1 MPNYSNPGTLE
12 FDAVITRANITG
24 SSAFV
29 TFPFD
34 VPELFGVKGRVP
46 VRATFDGAD
55 YQGSLVTYGG
65 PKHMLLVL
73 TEIQQSIGK
82 SAGDAVHVTVAL
94 DTSERIVELD
104 DDIEKQLRDAGA
116 FDKFRAMAYSHQRE
130 FVLWIMG
137 AKQPA
142 TRERRIQ
149 KMLAMV
155 AEGERLN

>member
-1 MPNYSNPGTLE
+1 MVTYSNPGVLE
-12 FDAVITRANITG
+12 FDAVITRANVTG

-34 VPELFGVKGRVP
+34 VPELFGAKGRVP

-73 TEIQQSIGK
+73 TEIQQRIGK
-82 SAGDAVHVTVAL
+82 AAGDAVHVTVAL
-94 DTSERIVELD
+94 DTSERVVELD
-104 DDIEKQLRDAGA
+104 ADIEKQLRDAGA
-116 FDKFRAMAYSHQRE
+116 FDGFRAMAYSHQRE
-130 FVLWIMG
+130 YVLWITA

-149 KMLAMV
+149 KMLGMV
-155 AEGERLN
+155 AAGEKLN